1 MIPYGCIAMLSQILV
16 EIFTFY
22 KKFLIVHTIS
32 FEIRVNVNF
41 SRKKFE
47 YPYALIIRSFLG
59 SLGIVKW
66 LLFFSLVFFKAVN
79 VETYTKGAKSFN

>member
-41 SRKKFE
+41 SKKNVE

-66 LLFFSLVFFKAVN
+66 LLFLVFFKAVN
-79 VETYTKGAKSFN
+79 VETYTKRAKSFY